1 MTHAGDERSAPRRRN
16 RSEGFDG
23 GDPLKTGIVDRTE
36 LDALPAAPSLEP
48 MSGADSTAGVDLE
61 RSALARLEDLGDSL
75 EWRRERAARRAPRA
89 GRAKGVA
96 PARPTAGG
104 GILRNNLVVAS
115 GTMLSRITGLLRVVV
130 LTAVLGSGALTDAY
144 LIGNETPN
152 IVYELL
158 IGGVLAATLV
168 PLFTSYLREDSK
180 ESEEATNVVIT
191 ATLMALTALTLIAV
205 LAAPLIFRLYTLN
218 VEEGVD
224 PDLLRH
230 VGTDLTRIFLLQIF
244 FYGVSG
250 LLSAYLNARRQF
262 FAAAWAPIVSN
273 VIIIGTLLTIPRG
286 GHDLAEVVTDRRLRL
301 TLSLGTTVGI
311 AAMAGVLVVVAA
323 RSGLRFRPTFQP
335 HHPALKR
342 LRSLST
348 WTLGYVISN
357 QVVVAFVRNLADPGS
372 GDATAY
378 LQAYTFFVLPHGLL
392 AVSIATTF
400 EPDMARAV
408 SAKDRNAFNSQ
419 ASLGIRLVA
428 LLTIPASVAM
438 FVLRRPIIG
447 LVLQRG
453 ELSDAAALNA
463 SRALGGFA
471 LGLAGFSVYLFTLRG
486 FYAHKDT
493 RTAFIINAGQCLMNV
508 VFAILFV
515 RWWGVLGLGAAL
527 ALSYL
532 LAALWALQVLTYK
545 VREFPLRA
553 TLQSIGRMAVAGALG
568 GEAAWFVARHV
579 GSNTGME
586 AVARML
592 AGSVVGLA
600 VYVGVLAV
608 QGAPE
613 LNSVKRV
620 IDRRRGAAA

>member
-1 MTHAGDERSAPRRRN
+1 MTDADDERAAPARRERPRR
-16 RSEGFDG
+16 SDG
-23 GDPLKTGIVDRTE
+23 DDPLKTGIVDRSE
-36 LDALPAAPSLEP
+36 LDALLAAPPMEA
-48 MSGADSTAGVDLE
+48 MSGPDSTAGVGLE

-75 EWRRERAARRAPRA
+75 EWRQERAS
-89 GRAKGVA
+89 KTVA
-96 PARPTAGG
+96 PARPPAGG
-104 GILRNNLVVAS
+104 GMLRNNLVVAS

-168 PLFTSYLREDSK
+168 PLFTSYLRD
-180 ESEEATNVVIT
+180 ESRESVEATNVVIT
-191 ATLMALTALTLIAV
+191 ATMMALTALTVVAV
-205 LAAPLIFRLYTLN
+205 LAAPLIFRLYTLQ
-218 VEEGVD
+218 VEDGVD
-224 PDLLRH
+224 PELFRH

-273 VIIIGTLLTIPRG
+273 LIIIVTLLTIPRG
-286 GHDLAEVVTDRRLRL
+286 GHELADVITDRRLRL
-301 TLSLGTTVGI
+301 TLSLGTTIGI
-311 AAMAGVLVVVAA
+311 AAMAGVLIVVAR

-348 WTLGYVISN
+348 WTLGYVIAN
-357 QVVVAFVRNLADPGS
+357 QIVVAFVRNLAEPGS

-408 SAKDRNAFNSQ
+408 SRKDRGSFNSQ
-419 ASLGIRLVA
+419 ASLGVRLVA
-428 LLTIPASVAM
+428 LLTVPAGVAL
-438 FVLRRPIIG
+438 FVLRRPLIG
-447 LVLQRG
+447 LILQRG

-463 SRALGGFA
+463 SRALAGFA

-493 RTAFIINAGQCLMNV
+493 RTAFIINAGQCLMNI
-508 VFAILFV
+508 VFAILFS

-527 ALSYL
+527 AVSYL

-553 TLQSIGRMAVAGALG
+553 TLQSVGRMAVAGALG

-579 GSNTGME
+579 GSNAGLG
-586 AVARML
+586 AAARL
-592 AGSVVGLA
+592 IAGSAIGLV
-600 VYVGVLAV
+600 VYVAVLAAV
-608 QGAPE
+608 GAPE
-613 LNSVKRV
+613 LNAVRRV
-620 IDRRRGAAA
+620 IDRRRGVVA

>member
-1 MTHAGDERSAPRRRN
+1 MTNADDERSARVGRDRTH
-16 RSEGFDG
+16 RSEPVDS
-23 GDPLKTGIVDRTE
+23 PETGIVDVSE
-36 LDALPAAPSLEP
+36 LDALLAAPPMEP
-48 MSGADSTAGVDLE
+48 MSGPDSTAGVGLE
-61 RSALARLEDLGDSL
+61 RSALARLEDLGDTL
-75 EWRRERAARRAPRA
+75 EWRQERASKA
-89 GRAKGVA
+89 GA
-96 PARPTAGG
+96 PARPPAGG
-104 GILRNNLVVAS
+104 GMLRNNLVVAS

-168 PLFTSYLREDSK
+168 PLFTSYLRDESK
-180 ESEEATNVVIT
+180 ESVEATNVVIT
-191 ATLMALTALTLIAV
+191 ATMMALTALTVVAV
-205 LAAPLIFRLYTLN
+205 LAAPLIFRLYTLQ
-218 VEEGVD
+218 VEDGVD
-224 PDLLRH
+224 PELFRH

-273 VIIIGTLLTIPRG
+273 LIIIVTLLTIPSG
-286 GHDLAEVVTDRRLRL
+286 GHGLAEVVTDRRLRL

-311 AAMAGVLVVVAA
+311 AAMAGVLIVVAR

-348 WTLGYVISN
+348 WTLGYVIAN
-357 QVVVAFVRNLADPGS
+357 QIVVAFVRNLAEPGS

-408 SAKDRNAFNSQ
+408 SRKDRGSFNSQ
-419 ASLGIRLVA
+419 ASLGVRLVA
-428 LLTIPASVAM
+428 LLTIPAGVAL
-438 FVLRRPIIG
+438 FVLRRPLIG
-447 LVLQRG
+447 LILQRG

-463 SRALGGFA
+463 SRALAGFA

-508 VFAILFV
+508 VFAIVFS

-527 ALSYL
+527 AVSYL

-553 TLQSIGRMAVAGALG
+553 TMQSVGRMAVAGALG

-579 GSNTGME
+579 GSNAGLG
-586 AVARML
+586 AAARL
-592 AGSVVGLA
+592 IAGSATGLV
-600 VYVGVLAV
+600 VYVAVLAAV
-608 QGAPE
+608 GAPE
-613 LNSVKRV
+613 LDSVRRI
-620 IDRRRGAAA
+620 IDRRRGAVA